1 MTLAGASELSAF
13 VSRNNSS
20 ETVLGE
26 IMDALPV
33 AIYMTDAQGRLTYFN
48 PAAAKLSGRTPEIG
62 TDQWCVTRK
71 IFLADGTPLPHDQC
85 PMAVALTGDEVPA
98 GMECIAERPDGT
110 RFWFTPYPAVLRDA
124 EGRIVGGINVLIDI
138 TERKNAQREVSEQF
152 RAIVETTP
160 ECVKIV
166 APDGTLLFMN
176 PPGLE
181 MVGAPCPEAVVGKS
195 VYNVIAPE
203 DQERFCDFNKMICS
217 GERGSLQFEIVGL
230 KGERRHMET
239 HAAPL
244 QHADGTTVH
253 LAVTHDITERKRAE
267 GTSFLLSAIVD
278 SSDDAII
285 SKNLE
290 GVISSWNKSAQRL
303 FGYTA
308 EEAIGQT
315 VASLLIP
322 DDRQEEEP
330 DILARLRRGERV
342 DHFETVRR
350 RKDGSLLDISLTIS
364 PVRNRK
370 GVIIGASKIARDI
383 TESKRVR
390 AKLMES
396 EARFRQLA
404 DSMPQI
410 VWTARRDGFVDYFN
424 ERWYEFT
431 GFGRDAQRD
440 ASWERILHPEDC
452 DRTRETWH
460 AAVSLGEPY
469 NIEHRFFDRRENR
482 WRWFITRA
490 IPVRDAAGKVVK
502 WFGTSTD
509 IDDQKRI
516 EDQLRRANQDLEQFA
531 FSASHDL
538 QEPLRSIKIYSE
550 LLMKRHAPRLDGE
563 ALKFM
568 SFLRNGATRMEALV
582 RDLLTYTQ
590 ATKFDEPPKVT
601 NANEALK
608 TALANLSGAIM
619 ETGAQVTNSPLPSL
633 PVNGTHLQQLFQNL
647 IGNAIKYRSPERPPA
662 VHVEAE
668 RQKEHWVFSVSDN
681 GMGID
686 PDYKES
692 IFGLFKR
699 LHSSNEYAGTG
710 IGLAI
715 CRRIVDRYQ
724 GRIWVESEP
733 GRGSTFRFTLPV

>member
-1 MTLAGASELSAF
+1 
-13 VSRNNSS
+13 
-20 ETVLGE
+20 
-26 IMDALPV
+26 
-33 AIYMTDAQGRLTYFN
+33 
-48 PAAAKLSGRTPEIG
+48 
-62 TDQWCVTRK
+62 
-71 IFLADGTPLPHDQC
+71 
-85 PMAVALTGDEVPA
+85 
-98 GMECIAERPDGT
+98 
-110 RFWFTPYPAVLRDA
+110 
-124 EGRIVGGINVLIDI
+124 
-138 TERKNAQREVSEQF
+138 
-152 RAIVETTP
+152 
-160 ECVKIV
+160 
-166 APDGTLLFMN
+166 
-176 PPGLE
+176 
-181 MVGAPCPEAVVGKS
+181 
-195 VYNVIAPE
+195 
-203 DQERFCDFNKMICS
+203 
-217 GERGSLQFEIVGL
+217 
-230 KGERRHMET
+230 MET

-267 GTSFLLSAIVD
+267 RTSFLLSAIVD

-330 DILARLRRGERV
+330 DILTRLRRGERV

-364 PVRNRK
+364 PVRNRE

-383 TESKRVR
+383 TESKRVQ
-390 AKLMES
+390 AKLVES

-404 DSMPQI
+404 DAMPQM
-410 VWTARRDGFVDYFN
+410 VWTAQADGYVDYYN
-424 ERWYEFT
+424 QRWYEFT
-431 GFGRDAQRD
+431 GFTRDAQHD
-440 ASWERILHPEDC
+440 ASWERTLHPEDC

-460 AAVSLGEPY
+460 AAVSSGEPY
-469 NIEHRFFDRRENR
+469 DIEHRFFDRSENR
-482 WRWFITRA
+482 WRWFMTRA
-490 IPVRDAAGKVVK
+490 LPVRDAAGKLVK

-509 IDDQKRI
+509 IHDQKRV

-550 LLMKRHAPRLDGE
+550 LLMKRHAHKLDGE

-608 TALANLSGAIM
+608 TALANLSGAIV
-619 ETGAQVTNSPLPSL
+619 ESGAQVTNDLLPSL

-647 IGNAIKYRSPERPPA
+647 IGNAIKYRSPERPAA

-668 RQKEHWVFSVSDN
+668 RQKEHWVFSVADN